1 MKKHIQFFQYDH
13 LVNYLQFVKSY
24 HKLFKDNFKVFI
36 YEDFK
41 KDNQSVL
48 NELCDFLSIDRFEEL
63 KRVEANK
70 SVTGYGKMNTLKE
83 TKPFDLFPVR
93 SLGS

>member
-1 MKKHIQFFQYDH
+1 MKNTSSFFQYDH
-13 LVNYLQFVKSY
+13 LVNYLQFYLKSY

-48 NELCDFLSIDRFEEL
+48 NELCDFLSDRFS
-63 KRVEANK
+63 K
-70 SVTGYGKMNTLKE
+70 S
-83 TKPFDLFPVR
+83 
-93 SLGS
+93 